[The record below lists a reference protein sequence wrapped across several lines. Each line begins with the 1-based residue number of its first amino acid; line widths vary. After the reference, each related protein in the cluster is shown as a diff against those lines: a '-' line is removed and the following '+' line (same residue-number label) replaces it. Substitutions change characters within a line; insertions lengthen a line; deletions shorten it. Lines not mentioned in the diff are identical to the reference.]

1 MADKKTM
8 SDEDYLD
15 SLLKSITGS
24 ENSKDEEYKDKDESD
39 FAKALEKE
47 IGLKDDEDTFLNDI
61 ENDLFAN
68 GEVLSEAGKE
78 EDDENNSIDGVNGY
92 EALTDTAKSNDD
104 LNVAEVDNK
113 KKKKNTKKGLFGR
126 NKKIVISDN
135 SDNTDENQAEKQAEK
150 QAENHT
156 ENQAENQTEN
166 HTENQTEKQ
175 AENQRA
181 SIDTTD
187 NSNTPE
193 DTVTE
198 NTEAE
203 DFDDFSLDFGND
215 YNDNF
220 DMEFDEDNAS
230 KSEDSLNEGAENSAE
245 ETPEN
250 QVSDLMN
257 IMGITEEDEE
267 AGEENK
273 GKPKK
278 KKKEKTKN
286 KKGFFSKH
294 KKEKDSESELDGDLE
309 KGVDFSDNE
318 AQMGNSSDSV
328 DINANE
334 SGDVDMFNLDAI
346 ANNAESDDYSF
357 GLGMDFGEEEN
368 QDLDENENL
377 IRQMDRGEIDEEE
390 ILSKDEDKEEKKKK
404 KKEKKKKEK
413 KPKKPK
419 VKKVKALK
427 VKKPKEPDEIIPI
440 PKVLLIFSF
449 SFIVLLVICLIFG
462 GNLKYYNEKMQRA
475 TTFYVNKDYE
485 AAYGEI
491 SGLSIREKDQDFY
504 NQVFTVMLVSHQYT
518 AGKNLLTVGDYEQAL
533 HSYLKGIAMYDKY
546 QNQARDL
553 NCLDEMNGVLE
564 QLNKELNDTFGLTES
579 KARELNLLDSKE
591 EYAYNVKT
599 LAKKIM
605 EKNQE
610 ENSK

>member
-68 GEVLSEAGKE
+68 GEVLSEAGQ
-78 EDDENNSIDGVNGY
+78 EDDDEDNSIDEVNGY

-135 SDNTDENQAEKQAEK
+135 SDNTDENQAE
-150 QAENHT
+150 
-156 ENQAENQTEN
+156 NQTESQ
-166 HTENQTEKQ
+166 TENQ

-230 KSEDSLNEGAENSAE
+230 KSEDSLNEGAENPAE

-328 DINANE
+328 GINANE
-334 SGDVDMFNLDAI
+334 SGDVDMLNLDAI

-357 GLGMDFGEEEN
+357 GLDMDFGEEEN

-404 KKEKKKKEK
+404 KKKKKEKKKKEK
-413 KPKKPK
+413 KPKKP
-419 VKKVKALK
+419 KVKALK

-579 KARELNLLDSKE
+579 KARELNLLDNKE
-591 EYAYNVKT
+591 EYAYNVKV

>member
-68 GEVLSEAGKE
+68 GEVLSEAGQ
-78 EDDENNSIDGVNGY
+78 EDDDEDNSIDEVNGY

-150 QAENHT
+150 QAEN
-156 ENQAENQTEN
+156 QTES
-166 HTENQTEKQ
+166 QTEKQ
-175 AENQRA
+175 AEKQRA

-230 KSEDSLNEGAENSAE
+230 KSEGSLNEGAENPAE

-294 KKEKDSESELDGDLE
+294 KKEKDSESELSGDLE

-318 AQMGNSSDSV
+318 AQMGNSSDNV

-334 SGDVDMFNLDAI
+334 SGDADMFNLDAI

-357 GLGMDFGEEEN
+357 GLDMDFGEEEN

-390 ILSKDEDKEEKKKK
+390 ILSEEGKEEKGK

-413 KPKKPK
+413 KPKKAK
-419 VKKVKALK
+419 VKKVKAPR

-518 AGKNLLTVGDYEQAL
+518 AGKNLLAVGDYEQAL

-591 EYAYNVKT
+591 EYAYNVRT

>member
-1 MADKKTM
+1 
-8 SDEDYLD
+8 
-15 SLLKSITGS
+15 
-24 ENSKDEEYKDKDESD
+24 
-39 FAKALEKE
+39 
-47 IGLKDDEDTFLNDI
+47 
-61 ENDLFAN
+61 
-68 GEVLSEAGKE
+68 
-78 EDDENNSIDGVNGY
+78 
-92 EALTDTAKSNDD
+92 
-104 LNVAEVDNK
+104 
-113 KKKKNTKKGLFGR
+113 
-126 NKKIVISDN
+126 
-135 SDNTDENQAEKQAEK
+135 
-150 QAENHT
+150 
-156 ENQAENQTEN
+156 
-166 HTENQTEKQ
+166 
-175 AENQRA
+175 
-181 SIDTTD
+181 
-187 NSNTPE
+187 
-193 DTVTE
+193 
-198 NTEAE
+198 
-203 DFDDFSLDFGND
+203 
-215 YNDNF
+215 
-220 DMEFDEDNAS
+220 MEFDEDNAS

-278 KKKEKTKN
+278 KKKEKTNN

-357 GLGMDFGEEEN
+357 GLDMDFGEEEN

-390 ILSKDEDKEEKKKK
+390 ILSEEEDKE
-404 KKEKKKKEK
+404 
-413 KPKKPK
+413 
-419 VKKVKALK
+419 VKAPK

-518 AGKNLLTVGDYEQAL
+518 AGKNLLAVGDYEQAL
-533 HSYLKGIAMYDKY
+533 HSYLKGVAMYDKY

-579 KARELNLLDSKE
+579 KARELNLLDNKE
-591 EYAYNVKT
+591 EYAYNVKV

-610 ENSK
+610 KNNDSNN

>member
-104 LNVAEVDNK
+104 LNVAEVDNN

-135 SDNTDENQAEKQAEK
+135 SDNTDENQS
-150 QAENHT
+150 
-156 ENQAENQTEN
+156 
-166 HTENQTEKQ
+166 
-175 AENQRA
+175 ENQRA

-404 KKEKKKKEK
+404 KE
-413 KPKKPK
+413 
-419 VKKVKALK
+419 
-427 VKKPKEPDEIIPI
+427 
-440 PKVLLIFSF
+440 
-449 SFIVLLVICLIFG
+449 G
-462 GNLKYYNEKMQRA
+462 
-475 TTFYVNKDYE
+475 
-485 AAYGEI
+485 
-491 SGLSIREKDQDFY
+491 
-504 NQVFTVMLVSHQYT
+504 
-518 AGKNLLTVGDYEQAL
+518 
-533 HSYLKGIAMYDKY
+533 
-546 QNQARDL
+546 
-553 NCLDEMNGVLE
+553 
-564 QLNKELNDTFGLTES
+564 
-579 KARELNLLDSKE
+579 KE
-591 EYAYNVKT
+591 EKRKEA
-599 LAKKIM
+599 
-605 EKNQE
+605 
-610 ENSK
+610 

>member
-1 MADKKTM
+1 MADKKAM

-15 SLLKSITGS
+15 SLLKSITES

-39 FAKALEKE
+39 FAKALEEE

-68 GEVLSEAGKE
+68 GEVLSEAGQ
-78 EDDENNSIDGVNGY
+78 EDDEDNSIDEVNSH

-135 SDNTDENQAEKQAEK
+135 SDNTDENQAENQ
-150 QAENHT
+150 T

-166 HTENQTEKQ
+166 Q

-245 ETPEN
+245 ETLEN

-357 GLGMDFGEEEN
+357 GLDMDFGEEEN

-390 ILSKDEDKEEKKKK
+390 ILSEEEDKEKK

-419 VKKVKALK
+419 VKKVKAPK

-440 PKVLLIFSF
+440 PKVLIIFSF

-518 AGKNLLTVGDYEQAL
+518 AGKNLLAVGDYEQAL
-533 HSYLKGIAMYDKY
+533 HSYLKGVAMYDKY

-579 KARELNLLDSKE
+579 KARELNLLDNKE
-591 EYAYNVKT
+591 EYAYNVKV

-610 ENSK
+610 ENNDSNNRL

>member
-68 GEVLSEAGKE
+68 GEVLSEAGQ
-78 EDDENNSIDGVNGY
+78 EDDDEDNSIDEVNGY

-135 SDNTDENQAEKQAEK
+135 SDNTDENQAE
-150 QAENHT
+150 
-156 ENQAENQTEN
+156 
-166 HTENQTEKQ
+166 
-175 AENQRA
+175 NQRA

-198 NTEAE
+198 DTEAE

-230 KSEDSLNEGAENSAE
+230 KSEDSLNEGAENPAE

-294 KKEKDSESELDGDLE
+294 KKEKDSESELGGDLE
-309 KGVDFSDNE
+309 KGGDFSDNE
-318 AQMGNSSDSV
+318 AQMGNSSDNV
-328 DINANE
+328 DINANG
-334 SGDVDMFNLDAI
+334 SGDADMFNLDAI

-357 GLGMDFGEEEN
+357 GLDMDFGEEEN

-390 ILSKDEDKEEKKKK
+390 ILSEEGKEEKGK

-413 KPKKPK
+413 KPKKAK
-419 VKKVKALK
+419 VKKVKAPR

-518 AGKNLLTVGDYEQAL
+518 AGKNLLAVGDYEQAL

-591 EYAYNVKT
+591 EYAYNVRT

>member
-68 GEVLSEAGKE
+68 GEVLSEAGQ
-78 EDDENNSIDGVNGY
+78 EDDDEDNSIDEVNGY

-135 SDNTDENQAEKQAEK
+135 SDNTDEN
-150 QAENHT
+150 
-156 ENQAENQTEN
+156 
-166 HTENQTEKQ
+166 Q

-230 KSEDSLNEGAENSAE
+230 KSEGSLNEGAENPAE

-294 KKEKDSESELDGDLE
+294 KKEKDSESELGGDLE

-318 AQMGNSSDSV
+318 AQMGNSSDNV

-334 SGDVDMFNLDAI
+334 LGNADMFNLDAI

-357 GLGMDFGEEEN
+357 GLDMDFGEEEN

-390 ILSKDEDKEEKKKK
+390 ILSEEGKEEKGK

-413 KPKKPK
+413 KSKKPK
-419 VKKVKALK
+419 VKKVKAPR

-518 AGKNLLTVGDYEQAL
+518 AGKNLLAVGDYEQAL

-579 KARELNLLDSKE
+579 KARELNLLDNKE
-591 EYAYNVKT
+591 EYAYKVKV
-599 LAKKIM
+599 LAKEIM

-610 ENSK
+610 KNSK

>member
-68 GEVLSEAGKE
+68 GEVLSEAGQ
-78 EDDENNSIDGVNGY
+78 EDDDEDNSIDEVNGY

-135 SDNTDENQAEKQAEK
+135 SDNTDEN
-150 QAENHT
+150 
-156 ENQAENQTEN
+156 
-166 HTENQTEKQ
+166 Q

-230 KSEDSLNEGAENSAE
+230 KSEGSLNEGAENPAE

-294 KKEKDSESELDGDLE
+294 KKEKDSESELGGDLE

-318 AQMGNSSDSV
+318 AQMGNSSDNV

-334 SGDVDMFNLDAI
+334 SGDADMFNLDAI

-357 GLGMDFGEEEN
+357 GLDMDFGEEEN

-390 ILSKDEDKEEKKKK
+390 ILSEEGKEEKGK

-413 KPKKPK
+413 KPKKAK
-419 VKKVKALK
+419 VKKVKAPR

-518 AGKNLLTVGDYEQAL
+518 AGKNLLAVGDYEQAL

-591 EYAYNVKT
+591 EYAYNVRT

>member
-1 MADKKTM
+1 MADKKAM

-15 SLLKSITGS
+15 SLLKSITES

-39 FAKALEKE
+39 FAKALEEE

-68 GEVLSEAGKE
+68 GEVLSEAGQ
-78 EDDENNSIDGVNGY
+78 EDDEDNSIDEVNSH

-135 SDNTDENQAEKQAEK
+135 SDNTDENQAENQ
-150 QAENHT
+150 T

-166 HTENQTEKQ
+166 Q

-357 GLGMDFGEEEN
+357 GLDMDFGEEEN

-390 ILSKDEDKEEKKKK
+390 ILSEEEDKEEKKKK

-419 VKKVKALK
+419 VKKVKAPK

-440 PKVLLIFSF
+440 PKVLIIFSF

-518 AGKNLLTVGDYEQAL
+518 AGKNLLAVGDYEQAL
-533 HSYLKGIAMYDKY
+533 HSYLKGVAMYDKY

-579 KARELNLLDSKE
+579 KARELNLLDNKE
-591 EYAYNVKT
+591 EYAYNVKV

-610 ENSK
+610 KNNDSNN

>member
-68 GEVLSEAGKE
+68 GEVLSEAGQ
-78 EDDENNSIDGVNGY
+78 EDDDEDNSIDEVNGY

-135 SDNTDENQAEKQAEK
+135 SDNTDEN
-150 QAENHT
+150 
-156 ENQAENQTEN
+156 
-166 HTENQTEKQ
+166 Q

-230 KSEDSLNEGAENSAE
+230 KSEGSLNEGAENPAE

-294 KKEKDSESELDGDLE
+294 KKEKDSESELGGDLE

-318 AQMGNSSDSV
+318 AQMGNSSDNV

-334 SGDVDMFNLDAI
+334 SGNADMFNLDAI

-357 GLGMDFGEEEN
+357 GLDMDFGEEEN

-390 ILSKDEDKEEKKKK
+390 ILSEEGKEEKGK

-413 KPKKPK
+413 KPKKAK
-419 VKKVKALK
+419 VKKVKAPR

-518 AGKNLLTVGDYEQAL
+518 AGKNLLAVGDYEQAL

-591 EYAYNVKT
+591 EYAYNVRT

>member
-1 MADKKTM
+1 MADKKAM

-15 SLLKSITGS
+15 SLLKSITES

-39 FAKALEKE
+39 FAKALEEE

-68 GEVLSEAGKE
+68 GEVLSEAGQ
-78 EDDENNSIDGVNGY
+78 EDDEDNSIDEMNSH

-135 SDNTDENQAEKQAEK
+135 SDNTDENQAE
-150 QAENHT
+150 
-156 ENQAENQTEN
+156 NQTEN
-166 HTENQTEKQ
+166 Q

-346 ANNAESDDYSF
+346 ANNDESDDYSF
-357 GLGMDFGEEEN
+357 GLDMDFGEEEN

-390 ILSKDEDKEEKKKK
+390 ILSEEEDKEEKKKK

-419 VKKVKALK
+419 VKKVKAPK

-440 PKVLLIFSF
+440 PKVLIIFSF

-518 AGKNLLTVGDYEQAL
+518 AGKNLLAVGDYEQAL
-533 HSYLKGIAMYDKY
+533 HSYLKGVAMYDKY

-579 KARELNLLDSKE
+579 KARELNLLDNKE
-591 EYAYNVKT
+591 EYAYNVKV

-610 ENSK
+610 ENNDSNK

>member
-68 GEVLSEAGKE
+68 GEVLSEAGQ
-78 EDDENNSIDGVNGY
+78 EDDDEDNSIDEVNGY

-150 QAENHT
+150 QAENQT
-156 ENQAENQTEN
+156 ENQTES
-166 HTENQTEKQ
+166 QTEKQ
-175 AENQRA
+175 AEKQRA

-230 KSEDSLNEGAENSAE
+230 KSEGSLNEGAENPAE
-245 ETPEN
+245 ETPGN

-294 KKEKDSESELDGDLE
+294 KKEKDSESELSGDLE

-318 AQMGNSSDSV
+318 AQMGNSSDNV

-334 SGDVDMFNLDAI
+334 SGDADMFNLDAI

-357 GLGMDFGEEEN
+357 GLDMDFGEEEN

-390 ILSKDEDKEEKKKK
+390 ILSEEGKEEKGK

-413 KPKKPK
+413 KPKKAK
-419 VKKVKALK
+419 VKKVKAPR

-518 AGKNLLTVGDYEQAL
+518 AGKNLLAVGDYEQAL

-591 EYAYNVKT
+591 EYAYNVRT

>member
-68 GEVLSEAGKE
+68 GEVLSEAGQ
-78 EDDENNSIDGVNGY
+78 EDDDEDNSIDEVNGY

-150 QAENHT
+150 QAENQT
-156 ENQAENQTEN
+156 ENQTES
-166 HTENQTEKQ
+166 QTEKQ

-230 KSEDSLNEGAENSAE
+230 KSEGSLNEGAENPAE

-294 KKEKDSESELDGDLE
+294 KKEKDSESELGGDLE

-318 AQMGNSSDSV
+318 AQMGNSSDNV

-334 SGDVDMFNLDAI
+334 SGDADMFNLDAI

-357 GLGMDFGEEEN
+357 GLDMDFGEEEN

-390 ILSKDEDKEEKKKK
+390 ILSEEGKEEKGK

-413 KPKKPK
+413 KPKKAK
-419 VKKVKALK
+419 VKKVKAPR

-591 EYAYNVKT
+591 EYAYNVRT

>member
-47 IGLKDDEDTFLNDI
+47 IGLRDDEDTFLNDI

-68 GEVLSEAGKE
+68 GEVLSEAGQ
-78 EDDENNSIDGVNGY
+78 EDDDEDNSIDEVNGY

-135 SDNTDENQAEKQAEK
+135 SDNTDEN
-150 QAENHT
+150 
-156 ENQAENQTEN
+156 
-166 HTENQTEKQ
+166 Q

-230 KSEDSLNEGAENSAE
+230 KSEDSLNEGAENPAE

-294 KKEKDSESELDGDLE
+294 KKEKDSESELGGDLE

-318 AQMGNSSDSV
+318 AQMGNSSDNV

-334 SGDVDMFNLDAI
+334 SGDADMFNLDAI

-357 GLGMDFGEEEN
+357 GLDMDFGEEEN

-390 ILSKDEDKEEKKKK
+390 ILSEEGKEEKGK

-413 KPKKPK
+413 KPKKAK
-419 VKKVKALK
+419 VKKVKAPR

-579 KARELNLLDSKE
+579 KARGLNLLDSKE
-591 EYAYNVKT
+591 EYAYNVRT

>member
-68 GEVLSEAGKE
+68 GEVLSEAGQ
-78 EDDENNSIDGVNGY
+78 EDDDEDNSIDEVNGY

-135 SDNTDENQAEKQAEK
+135 SDNTDENQA
-150 QAENHT
+150 
-156 ENQAENQTEN
+156 
-166 HTENQTEKQ
+166 EKQ

-230 KSEDSLNEGAENSAE
+230 KSEDSLNEGAENPAE

-334 SGDVDMFNLDAI
+334 SGDVDMLNLDAI

-357 GLGMDFGEEEN
+357 GLDMDFGEEEN

-579 KARELNLLDSKE
+579 KARELNLLDNKE
-591 EYAYNVKT
+591 EYAYNVKV

>member
-68 GEVLSEAGKE
+68 GEVLSEAGQ
-78 EDDENNSIDGVNGY
+78 EDDDEDNSIDEVNGY

-150 QAENHT
+150 QAENQT
-156 ENQAENQTEN
+156 ENQTES
-166 HTENQTEKQ
+166 QTEKQ
-175 AENQRA
+175 AEKQRA

-230 KSEDSLNEGAENSAE
+230 KSEGSLNEGAENPAE

-294 KKEKDSESELDGDLE
+294 KKEKDSESELGGDLE

-318 AQMGNSSDSV
+318 AQMGNSSDNV

-334 SGDVDMFNLDAI
+334 SGNADMFNLDAI

-357 GLGMDFGEEEN
+357 GLDMDFGEEEN

-390 ILSKDEDKEEKKKK
+390 ILSEEGKEEKGK

-413 KPKKPK
+413 KPKKAK
-419 VKKVKALK
+419 VKKVKAPR

-591 EYAYNVKT
+591 EYAYNVRT

>member
-68 GEVLSEAGKE
+68 GEVLSEAGQ
-78 EDDENNSIDGVNGY
+78 EDDDEDNSIDEVNGY

-150 QAENHT
+150 QAENQT
-156 ENQAENQTEN
+156 ENQTES
-166 HTENQTEKQ
+166 QTEKQ
-175 AENQRA
+175 AEKQRA

-230 KSEDSLNEGAENSAE
+230 KSEGSLNEGAENPAE

-294 KKEKDSESELDGDLE
+294 KKEKDSESELGGDLE

-318 AQMGNSSDSV
+318 AQMGNSSDNV

-334 SGDVDMFNLDAI
+334 SGNADMFNLDAI

-357 GLGMDFGEEEN
+357 GLDMDFGEEEN

-390 ILSKDEDKEEKKKK
+390 ILSEEGKEEKGK

-413 KPKKPK
+413 KSKKPK
-419 VKKVKALK
+419 VKKVKAPR

-518 AGKNLLTVGDYEQAL
+518 AGKNLLAVGDYEQAL

-579 KARELNLLDSKE
+579 KARELNLLDNKE
-591 EYAYNVKT
+591 EYAYKVKV
-599 LAKKIM
+599 LAKEIM

-610 ENSK
+610 KNSK

>member
-68 GEVLSEAGKE
+68 GEVLSEAGQ
-78 EDDENNSIDGVNGY
+78 EDDDEDNSIDEVNGY

-150 QAENHT
+150 QAENQT
-156 ENQAENQTEN
+156 ENQTES
-166 HTENQTEKQ
+166 QTEKQ
-175 AENQRA
+175 AEKQRA

-230 KSEDSLNEGAENSAE
+230 KSEGFLNEGAENPAE

-294 KKEKDSESELDGDLE
+294 KKEKDSESELSGDLE

-318 AQMGNSSDSV
+318 AQMGNSSDNV

-334 SGDVDMFNLDAI
+334 SGDADMFNLDAI

-357 GLGMDFGEEEN
+357 GLDMDFGEEEN

-390 ILSKDEDKEEKKKK
+390 ILSEEGKEEKGK

-413 KPKKPK
+413 KPKKAK
-419 VKKVKALK
+419 VKKVKAPR

-518 AGKNLLTVGDYEQAL
+518 AGKNLLAVGDYEQAL

-591 EYAYNVKT
+591 EYAYNVRT

>member
-68 GEVLSEAGKE
+68 GEVLSEAGQ
-78 EDDENNSIDGVNGY
+78 EDDDEDNSIDEVNGY

-150 QAENHT
+150 QAENQT
-156 ENQAENQTEN
+156 ENQTES
-166 HTENQTEKQ
+166 QTEKQ
-175 AENQRA
+175 AEKQRA

-230 KSEDSLNEGAENSAE
+230 KSEGSLNEGAENPAE

-273 GKPKK
+273 GKPKRKRRKRLRIK
-278 KKKEKTKN
+278 KAFSQSTK
-286 KKGFFSKH
+286 
-294 KKEKDSESELDGDLE
+294 
-309 KGVDFSDNE
+309 
-318 AQMGNSSDSV
+318 
-328 DINANE
+328 
-334 SGDVDMFNLDAI
+334 
-346 ANNAESDDYSF
+346 
-357 GLGMDFGEEEN
+357 
-368 QDLDENENL
+368 
-377 IRQMDRGEIDEEE
+377 R
-390 ILSKDEDKEEKKKK
+390 
-404 KKEKKKKEK
+404 
-413 KPKKPK
+413 
-419 VKKVKALK
+419 
-427 VKKPKEPDEIIPI
+427 
-440 PKVLLIFSF
+440 
-449 SFIVLLVICLIFG
+449 
-462 GNLKYYNEKMQRA
+462 
-475 TTFYVNKDYE
+475 
-485 AAYGEI
+485 
-491 SGLSIREKDQDFY
+491 
-504 NQVFTVMLVSHQYT
+504 
-518 AGKNLLTVGDYEQAL
+518 
-533 HSYLKGIAMYDKY
+533 
-546 QNQARDL
+546 
-553 NCLDEMNGVLE
+553 
-564 QLNKELNDTFGLTES
+564 
-579 KARELNLLDSKE
+579 
-591 EYAYNVKT
+591 
-599 LAKKIM
+599 KKIA
-605 EKNQE
+605 
-610 ENSK
+610 SLS

>member
-135 SDNTDENQAEKQAEK
+135 SDNTDEN
-150 QAENHT
+150 
-156 ENQAENQTEN
+156 
-166 HTENQTEKQ
+166 Q

-390 ILSKDEDKEEKKKK
+390 ILSEERDKEEKKKK
-404 KKEKKKKEK
+404 KKKKEK

-419 VKKVKALK
+419 GKKVKAPK
-427 VKKPKEPDEIIPI
+427 VKKPKEPDEIISI

-518 AGKNLLTVGDYEQAL
+518 AGKNLLAVGDYEQAL

-591 EYAYNVKT
+591 EYAYNVRT

-610 ENSK
+610 KKDYDSNN

>member
-1 MADKKTM
+1 MADKKAM

-15 SLLKSITGS
+15 SLLKSITES

-39 FAKALEKE
+39 FAKALEEE

-68 GEVLSEAGKE
+68 GEVLSEAGQ
-78 EDDENNSIDGVNGY
+78 EDDEDNSIDEMNSH

-135 SDNTDENQAEKQAEK
+135 SDNTDENQAE
-150 QAENHT
+150 
-156 ENQAENQTEN
+156 NQTEN
-166 HTENQTEKQ
+166 Q

-346 ANNAESDDYSF
+346 ANNDESDDYSF
-357 GLGMDFGEEEN
+357 GLDMDFGEEEN

-390 ILSKDEDKEEKKKK
+390 ILSEEEDKEEKKKK

-419 VKKVKALK
+419 VKKVKAPK

-440 PKVLLIFSF
+440 PKVLIIFSF

-518 AGKNLLTVGDYEQAL
+518 AGKNLLAVGDYEQAL
-533 HSYLKGIAMYDKY
+533 HSYLKGVAMYDKY

-579 KARELNLLDSKE
+579 KARELNLLDNKE
-591 EYAYNVKT
+591 EYAYNVKV

-610 ENSK
+610 ENNDSNNRL

>member
-15 SLLKSITGS
+15 SLLKSITES
-24 ENSKDEEYKDKDESD
+24 ESSKDEEYKDKDESD
-39 FAKALEKE
+39 FAKALEEE

-68 GEVLSEAGKE
+68 GEVLSEEE
-78 EDDENNSIDGVNGY
+78 EDDEDNSIDEVNGY

-135 SDNTDENQAEKQAEK
+135 SDNTDENQAE
-150 QAENHT
+150 
-156 ENQAENQTEN
+156 
-166 HTENQTEKQ
+166 
-175 AENQRA
+175 NQRA
-181 SIDTTD
+181 SIDTAD

-203 DFDDFSLDFGND
+203 DFDDFSLDLGNDFEND

-257 IMGITEEDEE
+257 IMGITKEDEE
-267 AGEENK
+267 AGKENK
-273 GKPKK
+273 GKSKK

-318 AQMGNSSDSV
+318 AQMGNSSDNV

-334 SGDVDMFNLDAI
+334 SGNADMFNLDAI

-357 GLGMDFGEEEN
+357 GLDMDFGEEEN

-390 ILSKDEDKEEKKKK
+390 ILSEEGKEEKGK

-413 KPKKPK
+413 KPKKAK
-419 VKKVKALK
+419 VKKVKAPR

-518 AGKNLLTVGDYEQAL
+518 AGKNLLAVGDYEQAL

-591 EYAYNVKT
+591 EYAYNVRT

>member
-68 GEVLSEAGKE
+68 GEVLSEAGQ
-78 EDDENNSIDGVNGY
+78 EDDDEDNGIDEVNGY

-150 QAENHT
+150 QAENQT
-156 ENQAENQTEN
+156 ENQTES
-166 HTENQTEKQ
+166 QTEKQ
-175 AENQRA
+175 AEKQRA

-230 KSEDSLNEGAENSAE
+230 KSEGSLNEGAENPAE

-294 KKEKDSESELDGDLE
+294 KKEKDSESELSGDLE

-318 AQMGNSSDSV
+318 AQMGNSSDNV

-334 SGDVDMFNLDAI
+334 SGDADMFNLDAI

-357 GLGMDFGEEEN
+357 GLDMDFGEEEN

-390 ILSKDEDKEEKKKK
+390 ILSEEGKEEKGK

-413 KPKKPK
+413 KPKKAK
-419 VKKVKALK
+419 VKKVKAPR

-491 SGLSIREKDQDFY
+491 SGQSIREKDQDFY

-518 AGKNLLTVGDYEQAL
+518 AGKNLLAVGDYEQAL

-591 EYAYNVKT
+591 EYAYNVRT

>member
-1 MADKKTM
+1 MADKKAM

-15 SLLKSITGS
+15 SLLKSITES

-39 FAKALEKE
+39 FAKALEEE

-68 GEVLSEAGKE
+68 GEVLSEAGQ
-78 EDDENNSIDGVNGY
+78 EDDEDNSIDEVNSH

-135 SDNTDENQAEKQAEK
+135 SDNIDENQT
-150 QAENHT
+150 ENQT
-156 ENQAENQTEN
+156 ENQAEN
-166 HTENQTEKQ
+166 Q

-193 DTVTE
+193 DTVTG

-294 KKEKDSESELDGDLE
+294 KKEKDSESELDGNLE

-357 GLGMDFGEEEN
+357 GLDMDFGEEEN

-390 ILSKDEDKEEKKKK
+390 ILSEEEDKEEKKKK

-419 VKKVKALK
+419 VKKVKAPK

-440 PKVLLIFSF
+440 PKVLIIFSF

-518 AGKNLLTVGDYEQAL
+518 AGKNLLAVGDYEQAL
-533 HSYLKGIAMYDKY
+533 HSYLKGVAMYDKY

-579 KARELNLLDSKE
+579 KARELNLLDNKE
-591 EYAYNVKT
+591 EYAYNVKV

-605 EKNQE
+605 EKKSGGKQ
-610 ENSK
+610 

>member
-1 MADKKTM
+1 MADKKAM

-15 SLLKSITGS
+15 SLLKSITES

-39 FAKALEKE
+39 FAKALEEE

-68 GEVLSEAGKE
+68 GEVLSEAGQ
-78 EDDENNSIDGVNGY
+78 EDDEDNSIDEVNSH

-135 SDNTDENQAEKQAEK
+135 SDNTDENQAENQ
-150 QAENHT
+150 T
-156 ENQAENQTEN
+156 ENQAEN
-166 HTENQTEKQ
+166 Q

-215 YNDNF
+215 YNNNF

-357 GLGMDFGEEEN
+357 GLDMDFGEEEN

-390 ILSKDEDKEEKKKK
+390 ILSEEEDKEEKKKK

-419 VKKVKALK
+419 VKKVKAPK
-427 VKKPKEPDEIIPI
+427 VKKTKEPDEIIPI
-440 PKVLLIFSF
+440 PKVLIIFSF

-518 AGKNLLTVGDYEQAL
+518 AGKNLLAVGDYEQAL
-533 HSYLKGIAMYDKY
+533 HSYLKGVAMYDKY

-579 KARELNLLDSKE
+579 KARELNLLDNKE
-591 EYAYNVKT
+591 EYAYNVKV

-610 ENSK
+610 ENNDSNN

>member
-68 GEVLSEAGKE
+68 GEVLSETGKE
-78 EDDENNSIDGVNGY
+78 EDDEDNSIDEVNGY

-135 SDNTDENQAEKQAEK
+135 SDNTDEN
-150 QAENHT
+150 
-156 ENQAENQTEN
+156 
-166 HTENQTEKQ
+166 Q

-230 KSEDSLNEGAENSAE
+230 KSEGSLNEGAENPAE

-294 KKEKDSESELDGDLE
+294 KKEKDSESELGGDLE

-318 AQMGNSSDSV
+318 AQMGNSSDNV

-334 SGDVDMFNLDAI
+334 SGNADMFNLDAI

-357 GLGMDFGEEEN
+357 GLDMDFGEEEN

-390 ILSKDEDKEEKKKK
+390 ILSEEGKEEKGK

-413 KPKKPK
+413 KSKKPK
-419 VKKVKALK
+419 VKKVKAPR

-518 AGKNLLTVGDYEQAL
+518 AGKNLLAVGDYEQAL

-579 KARELNLLDSKE
+579 KARELNLLDNKE
-591 EYAYNVKT
+591 EYAYKVKV
-599 LAKKIM
+599 LAKEIM

-610 ENSK
+610 KNSK

>member
-68 GEVLSEAGKE
+68 GEVLSEAGQ
-78 EDDENNSIDGVNGY
+78 EDDDEDNSIDEVNGY

-135 SDNTDENQAEKQAEK
+135 SDNTDEN
-150 QAENHT
+150 
-156 ENQAENQTEN
+156 
-166 HTENQTEKQ
+166 Q

-230 KSEDSLNEGAENSAE
+230 KSEGSLNEGAENPAE

-294 KKEKDSESELDGDLE
+294 KKEKDSESELGGDLE

-318 AQMGNSSDSV
+318 AQMGNSSDNV

-334 SGDVDMFNLDAI
+334 SGNADMFNLDAI

-357 GLGMDFGEEEN
+357 GLDMDFGEEEN

-390 ILSKDEDKEEKKKK
+390 ILSEEGKEEKGK

-413 KPKKPK
+413 KSKKPK
-419 VKKVKALK
+419 VKKVKAPR

-518 AGKNLLTVGDYEQAL
+518 AGKNLLAVGDYEQAL

-579 KARELNLLDSKE
+579 KARELNLLDNKE
-591 EYAYNVKT
+591 EYAYKVKV
-599 LAKKIM
+599 LAKEIM

-610 ENSK
+610 KNSK

>member
-15 SLLKSITGS
+15 SLLKSITES
-24 ENSKDEEYKDKDESD
+24 ESSKDEEYKDKDESD
-39 FAKALEKE
+39 FAKALEEE

-68 GEVLSEAGKE
+68 GEVLSEEE
-78 EDDENNSIDGVNGY
+78 EDDEDNSIDEVNGY

-135 SDNTDENQAEKQAEK
+135 SDNTDENQAE
-150 QAENHT
+150 
-156 ENQAENQTEN
+156 
-166 HTENQTEKQ
+166 
-175 AENQRA
+175 NQRA
-181 SIDTTD
+181 SIDTAD

-203 DFDDFSLDFGND
+203 DFDDFSLDLGNDFEND

-220 DMEFDEDNAS
+220 DMEFDEDNVS

-257 IMGITEEDEE
+257 IMGITKEDEE
-267 AGEENK
+267 AGKENK
-273 GKPKK
+273 GKSKK

-318 AQMGNSSDSV
+318 AQMGNNSDSV

-518 AGKNLLTVGDYEQAL
+518 AGKNLLAVGDYEQAL

-591 EYAYNVKT
+591 EYAYNVRT

>member
-68 GEVLSEAGKE
+68 GEVLSEAGQ
-78 EDDENNSIDGVNGY
+78 EDDDEDNSIDEVNGY

-135 SDNTDENQAEKQAEK
+135 SDNTDEN
-150 QAENHT
+150 
-156 ENQAENQTEN
+156 
-166 HTENQTEKQ
+166 Q

-230 KSEDSLNEGAENSAE
+230 KSEDSLNVGAENPAE

-294 KKEKDSESELDGDLE
+294 KKEKDSESELGGDLE

-318 AQMGNSSDSV
+318 AQMGNSSDNV

-334 SGDVDMFNLDAI
+334 SGDADMFNLDAI

-357 GLGMDFGEEEN
+357 GLDMDFGEEEN

-390 ILSKDEDKEEKKKK
+390 ILSEEGKEEKGK

-413 KPKKPK
+413 KPKKAK
-419 VKKVKALK
+419 VKKVKAPR

-518 AGKNLLTVGDYEQAL
+518 AGKNLLAVGDYEQAL

-591 EYAYNVKT
+591 EYAYNVRT

>member
-68 GEVLSEAGKE
+68 GEVLSEAGQ
-78 EDDENNSIDGVNGY
+78 EDDDEDNGIDEVNGY

-150 QAENHT
+150 QAENQT
-156 ENQAENQTEN
+156 ENQTES
-166 HTENQTEKQ
+166 QTEKQ
-175 AENQRA
+175 AEKQRA

-230 KSEDSLNEGAENSAE
+230 KSEGSLNEGAENPAE

-294 KKEKDSESELDGDLE
+294 KKEKDSESELSGDLE

-318 AQMGNSSDSV
+318 AQMGNSSDNV

-334 SGDVDMFNLDAI
+334 SGDADMFNLDAI

-357 GLGMDFGEEEN
+357 GLDMDFGEEEN

-390 ILSKDEDKEEKKKK
+390 ILSEEGKEEKGK

-413 KPKKPK
+413 KPKKAK
-419 VKKVKALK
+419 VKKVKAPR

-518 AGKNLLTVGDYEQAL
+518 AGKNLLAVGDYEQAL

-591 EYAYNVKT
+591 EYAYNVRT

>member
-68 GEVLSEAGKE
+68 GEVLSEAGQ
-78 EDDENNSIDGVNGY
+78 EDDDEDNSIDEVNGY

-150 QAENHT
+150 QAEN
-156 ENQAENQTEN
+156 Q
-166 HTENQTEKQ
+166 TENQTESQTENQ

-230 KSEDSLNEGAENSAE
+230 KSEDSLNVGAENPAE

-294 KKEKDSESELDGDLE
+294 KKEKDSESELGGDLE

-318 AQMGNSSDSV
+318 AQMGNSSDNV

-334 SGDVDMFNLDAI
+334 SGDADMFNLDAI

-357 GLGMDFGEEEN
+357 GLDMDFGEEEN

-390 ILSKDEDKEEKKKK
+390 ILSEEGKEEKGK

-413 KPKKPK
+413 KSKKPK
-419 VKKVKALK
+419 VKKVKAPR

-518 AGKNLLTVGDYEQAL
+518 AGKNLLAVGDYEQAL

-579 KARELNLLDSKE
+579 KARELNLLDNKE
-591 EYAYNVKT
+591 EYAYNVRT

>member
-68 GEVLSEAGKE
+68 GEVLSEAGQ
-78 EDDENNSIDGVNGY
+78 EDDDEDNSIDEVNGY

-135 SDNTDENQAEKQAEK
+135 SDNTDEN
-150 QAENHT
+150 
-156 ENQAENQTEN
+156 
-166 HTENQTEKQ
+166 Q

-230 KSEDSLNEGAENSAE
+230 KSEGSLNEGAENPAE

-294 KKEKDSESELDGDLE
+294 KKEKDSESELSGDLE

-318 AQMGNSSDSV
+318 AQMGNSSDNV

-334 SGDVDMFNLDAI
+334 SGDADMFNLDAI

-357 GLGMDFGEEEN
+357 GLDMDFGEEEN

-390 ILSKDEDKEEKKKK
+390 ILSEEGKEEKGK

-413 KPKKPK
+413 KPKKAK
-419 VKKVKALK
+419 VKKVKAPR

-518 AGKNLLTVGDYEQAL
+518 AGKNLLAVGDYEQAL

-591 EYAYNVKT
+591 EYAYNVRT

>member
-1 MADKKTM
+1 MADKKAM

-15 SLLKSITGS
+15 SLLKSITES

-39 FAKALEKE
+39 FAKALEEE

-68 GEVLSEAGKE
+68 GEVLSEAGQ
-78 EDDENNSIDGVNGY
+78 EDDEDNSIDEVNSH

-135 SDNTDENQAEKQAEK
+135 SDNTDENQAENQ
-150 QAENHT
+150 T

-166 HTENQTEKQ
+166 Q

-357 GLGMDFGEEEN
+357 GLDMDFGEEEN

-390 ILSKDEDKEEKKKK
+390 ILSEEGKEEKGK

-413 KPKKPK
+413 KPKKAK
-419 VKKVKALK
+419 VKKVKAPR

-579 KARELNLLDSKE
+579 KARGLNLLDSKE
-591 EYAYNVKT
+591 EYAYNVKV

-610 ENSK
+610 KNNDSNN

>member
-135 SDNTDENQAEKQAEK
+135 SDNTDEN
-150 QAENHT
+150 
-156 ENQAENQTEN
+156 
-166 HTENQTEKQ
+166 Q

-390 ILSKDEDKEEKKKK
+390 ILSEEGDKEEKKKK
-404 KKEKKKKEK
+404 KKKKEK

-610 ENSK
+610 KKDYDSNN

>member
-68 GEVLSEAGKE
+68 GEVLSEAGQ
-78 EDDENNSIDGVNGY
+78 EDDDEDNSIDEVNGY

-150 QAENHT
+150 QAENQT
-156 ENQAENQTEN
+156 ENQTES
-166 HTENQTEKQ
+166 QTEKQ
-175 AENQRA
+175 AEKQRA

-230 KSEDSLNEGAENSAE
+230 KSEGSLNEGAENPAE

-294 KKEKDSESELDGDLE
+294 KKEKDSESELGGDLE

-318 AQMGNSSDSV
+318 AQMGNSSDNV

-334 SGDVDMFNLDAI
+334 SGNADMFNLDAI

-357 GLGMDFGEEEN
+357 GLDMDFGEEEN

-377 IRQMDRGEIDEEE
+377 IRQMDRGEIDEEK
-390 ILSKDEDKEEKKKK
+390 ILSEEGKEEKGK

-413 KPKKPK
+413 KPKKAK
-419 VKKVKALK
+419 VKKVKAPR

-591 EYAYNVKT
+591 EYAYNVRT

>member
-68 GEVLSEAGKE
+68 GEVLSEAGQ
-78 EDDENNSIDGVNGY
+78 EDDDEDNSIDEVNGY

-150 QAENHT
+150 Q
-156 ENQAENQTEN
+156 
-166 HTENQTEKQ
+166 
-175 AENQRA
+175 RA

-230 KSEDSLNEGAENSAE
+230 KSEGSLNEGAENPAE

-294 KKEKDSESELDGDLE
+294 KKEKDSESELSGDLE

-318 AQMGNSSDSV
+318 AQMGNSSDNV

-334 SGDVDMFNLDAI
+334 SGDADMFNLDAI

-357 GLGMDFGEEEN
+357 GLDMDFGEEEN

-390 ILSKDEDKEEKKKK
+390 ILSEEGKEEKGK

-413 KPKKPK
+413 KPKKAK
-419 VKKVKALK
+419 VKKVKAPR

-518 AGKNLLTVGDYEQAL
+518 AGKNLLAVGDYEQAL

-591 EYAYNVKT
+591 EYAYNVRT

>member
-1 MADKKTM
+1 MADKKAM

-15 SLLKSITGS
+15 SLLKSITES

-39 FAKALEKE
+39 FAKALEEE

-68 GEVLSEAGKE
+68 GEVLSEAGQ
-78 EDDENNSIDGVNGY
+78 EDDEDNSIDEVNSH

-135 SDNTDENQAEKQAEK
+135 SDNTDENQAENQ
-150 QAENHT
+150 T

-166 HTENQTEKQ
+166 Q

-357 GLGMDFGEEEN
+357 GLDMDFGEEEN

-390 ILSKDEDKEEKKKK
+390 ILSEEEDKEEKKKK
-404 KKEKKKKEK
+404 KKKKEK

-419 VKKVKALK
+419 VKKVKAPK

-518 AGKNLLTVGDYEQAL
+518 AGKNLLAVGDYEQAL
-533 HSYLKGIAMYDKY
+533 HSYLKGVAMYDKY

-579 KARELNLLDSKE
+579 KARELNLLDNKE
-591 EYAYNVKT
+591 EYAYNVKV

-610 ENSK
+610 KNNDSNN